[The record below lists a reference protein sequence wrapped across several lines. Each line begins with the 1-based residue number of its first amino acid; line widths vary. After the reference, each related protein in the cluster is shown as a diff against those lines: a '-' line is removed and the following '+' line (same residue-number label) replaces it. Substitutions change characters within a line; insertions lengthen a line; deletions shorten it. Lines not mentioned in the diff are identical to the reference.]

1 MCGRYSITTPLESV
15 RRLFGAEGEVPAF
28 GPRYNA
34 TPRSAMP
41 VVRLDDGV
49 RWIALLRWGL
59 VPAWAKDPAIGDK
72 LIHARAETVAEKPSF
87 KAAYRARRCLV
98 IADGF
103 YEWRRDGRV
112 SQPFRIEMRDG
123 SPFAIAG
130 LWEHWAAPGHAALES
145 FALLTTDANAV
156 LAPIHNRM
164 PVILETG
171 HQAAWLDPSSESER
185 LQALLRPHSPESMH
199 AYPISRD
206 VNNPR
211 HDRAEILVPVPD
223 QGRLL

>member
-41 VVRLDDGV
+41 VVRLEDGV
-49 RWIALLRWGL
+49 RRIVLLRWGL
-59 VPAWAKDPAIGDK
+59 VPAWAKDSAIGDK
-72 LIHARAETVAEKPSF
+72 LINARAETVAEKPSF
-87 KAAYRARRCLV
+87 KAAFRARRCLA

-112 SQPFRIEMRDG
+112 SQPFRIAMRNG
-123 SPFAIAG
+123 SPFAVAA
-130 LWEHWAAPGHAALES
+130 LWERWAAPGHAALES
-145 FALLTTDANAV
+145 FALLTTEANAV
-156 LAPIHNRM
+156 LAPIHHRM
-164 PVILETG
+164 PVILEAG
-171 HQAAWLDPSSESER
+171 QQAAWLDPGSDSKNLR
-185 LQALLRPHSPESMH
+185 ALLQPHRPEPMH
-199 AYPISRD
+199 AYPIGRD